1 MTSSEQA
8 FFFLTGGSVQRQPDS
23 PSAAGFNAAIQG
35 LSEGFSNLVR
45 QHVELARHEAK
56 DELKQVATQV
66 IGLVVFGAI
75 ALVGYLLLL
84 AAIVLL
90 ALWLGGVG
98 PMFIACAILAG
109 LHLAVSG
116 VAIAR
121 LSSQLSE
128 SGVSLPQI
136 SEELERNKQW
146 IKQLRKS
153 SSPQLPAEPS

>member
-1 MTSSEQA
+1 M
-8 FFFLTGGSVQRQPDS
+8 QRRSDTQGQ
-23 PSAAGFNAAIQG
+23 AGFNAAIHG

-56 DELKQVATQV
+56 EELKQVATQV
-66 IGLVVFGAI
+66 IGLVVFGAL

-90 ALWLGGVG
+90 ALWLGGSG
-98 PMFIACAILAG
+98 PMFITCAVLAG
-109 LHLAVSG
+109 LHLAVAG

-121 LSSQLSE
+121 LSSQLND
-128 SGVSLPQI
+128 SGVRLPQI

>member
-1 MTSSEQA
+1 M
-8 FFFLTGGSVQRQPDS
+8 QRQPDS

-98 PMFIACAILAG
+98 PMFITCAILAG

-121 LSSQLSE
+121 LSGQLSD
-128 SGVSLPQI
+128 SGVNMPQI

>member
-1 MTSSEQA
+1 M
-8 FFFLTGGSVQRQPDS
+8 QRRPDTPTQP
-23 PSAAGFNAAIQG
+23 GFNAAIQG

-56 DELKQVATQV
+56 DELKQAATQI

-75 ALVGYLLLL
+75 ALLGYVLLL
-84 AAIVLL
+84 ATIVLL
-90 ALWLGGVG
+90 ALWVGGIG
-98 PMFIACAILAG
+98 PMFITCAVLAG
-109 LHLAVSG
+109 LHLG
-116 VAIAR
+116 VAGIAVAR
-121 LSSQLSE
+121 LSSQLGE
-128 SGVSLPQI
+128 SGVRLPQI